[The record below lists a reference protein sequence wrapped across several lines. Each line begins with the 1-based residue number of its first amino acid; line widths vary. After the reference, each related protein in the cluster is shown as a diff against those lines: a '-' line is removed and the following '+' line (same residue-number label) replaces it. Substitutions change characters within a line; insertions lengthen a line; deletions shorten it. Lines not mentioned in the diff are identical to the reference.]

1 MPEPRF
7 TNRLVFLH
15 GFTQTHHHWHAGARS
30 IAASIATDPA
40 LAFVDLPGHGL
51 SADDRS
57 DIELTAAS
65 LPTVAG
71 PGTWIGYSMGGRH
84 ALLAALTKA
93 PEIERLVLI
102 GTTPGIEDAAER
114 AVRADNDAQR
124 ADRVETI
131 GVDAFLTEW
140 LEQPLFSHLPP
151 DPAGLAHRHRNTAVG
166 LAHSLRTAGTG
177 VQPAVWSR
185 LADVGVPTLV
195 LAGEFDV
202 KFTAIGRSMVERLP
216 RATFATISGAGHAA
230 HTEQP
235 AEVAA
240 AVAGWLSNTTRI

>member
-15 GFTQTHHHWHAGARS
+15 GFSQTHHHWHAGAH
-30 IAASIATDPA
+30 SIATAVATDPS

-51 SADDRS
+51 SSDDRS
-57 DIELTAAS
+57 DIERAAAS
-65 LPTVAG
+65 LPALAG

-84 ALLAALTKA
+84 ALLAALTGA
-93 PEIERLVLI
+93 AEVERLVLI
-102 GTTPGIEDAAER
+102 GATPGIDDASDR
-114 AVRADNDAQR
+114 ALRTELDAQR

-140 LEQPLFSHLPP
+140 LEAPMFASLPS
-151 DPAGLAHRHRNTAVG
+151 DPSGLAHRRRNTALG
-166 LAHSLRTAGTG
+166 LAHSLRTGGTG
-177 VQPAVWSR
+177 AQPAVWDR

-195 LAGEFDV
+195 LAGENDL
-202 KFTAIGRSMVERLP
+202 KFTAIGRSMAEHLP
-216 RATFATISGAGHAA
+216 LATFVTIPEAGHAA

-235 AEVAA
+235 AQVATTIA
-240 AVAGWLSNTTRI
+240 DWLSSTD